1 MMVKVSQFEEIRSP
15 WRSVTRHPSILCC
28 YHFSVWP
35 VCSVVSPVSFESSWL
50 DGWSSYFSSKKNG
63 GIIVATY
70 DMENGVNYLTTRL
83 NFGLPLLV
91 HLKCLYHHG
100 FTKSRRIYYFDAL
113 SAILARN
120 KNWLERFLKFRKEI
134 NGQKVWQKIF
144 SDMDSDRISDI

>member
-1 MMVKVSQFEEIRSP
+1 M
-15 WRSVTRHPSILCC
+15 
-28 YHFSVWP
+28 
-35 VCSVVSPVSFESSWL
+35 
-50 DGWSSYFSSKKNG
+50 
-63 GIIVATY
+63 ATY

-113 SAILARN
+113 IAILAYRIIG
-120 KNWLERFLKFRKEI
+120 EVTEVSDRDGRTR
-134 NGQKVWQKIF
+134 GQAEDF

>member
-1 MMVKVSQFEEIRSP
+1 MAQCYQAPTYTLLISFFC
-15 WRSVTRHPSILCC
+15 VTSLQCCVTCLVRITVAGWLVIL
-28 YHFSVWP
+28 FQL
-35 VCSVVSPVSFESSWL
+35 E
-50 DGWSSYFSSKKNG
+50 KND

-113 SAILARN
+113 IAILA
-120 KNWLERFLKFRKEI
+120 
-134 NGQKVWQKIF
+134 
-144 SDMDSDRISDI
+144 